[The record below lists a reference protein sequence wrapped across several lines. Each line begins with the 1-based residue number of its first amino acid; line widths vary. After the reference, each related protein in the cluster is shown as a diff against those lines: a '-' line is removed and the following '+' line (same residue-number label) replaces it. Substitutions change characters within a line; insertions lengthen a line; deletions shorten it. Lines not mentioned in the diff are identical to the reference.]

1 MRYQLAL
8 RLAPEFGAQVTPDVR
23 MLASDTFANIKR
35 VNITDDVLGIDP
47 ALTAHGGRYDWRT
60 DRYR

>member
-1 MRYQLAL
+1 
-8 RLAPEFGAQVTPDVR
+8 

-35 VNITDDVLGIDP
+35 VNIDDDTLGIDA
-47 ALTAHGGRYDWRT
+47 ALLARGGRYDWRT